1 MKTTAHEFRKKPY
14 DVYLEASKGNT
25 VTINHD
31 RHKNIVFELTAR
43 DREPL
48 KNGDAGVISVKFK
61 GGIDER

>member
-1 MKTTAHEFRKKPY
+1 MKTTADKFRNNPRQ
-14 DVYLEASKGNT
+14 VYMEAAKGNT

-31 RHKNIVFELTAR
+31 RYDLVFELTAR
-43 DREPL
+43 EREPL